1 MRADPPWG
9 EPAGGCADGG
19 GVTKKRHFGKQLE
32 TMGRKV
38 LEAAES
44 KGNRTNP
51 LALCPSD
58 CD

>member
-19 GVTKKRHFGKQLE
+19 GVTKKRHFGKPLE

-58 CD
+58 